1 MWHPRWNGSKWQ
13 AQIGRELV
21 GIHHASIVQSMIL
34 WLYFFGEISTAM
46 THSEGH
52 LNKYISSGGQPNADL
67 KPLLNILYSFRP
79 TNQWA
84 EKRTLHGIVH
94 RFDNGPISIDH
105 MDFMQD

>member
-1 MWHPRWNGSKWQ
+1 MVYNM
-13 AQIGRELV
+13 L
-21 GIHHASIVQSMIL
+21 HACAKHDTVVIL
-34 WLYFFGEISTAM
+34 FGEISTAM